1 MEQKFIY
8 NLAKKIDDE
17 FEKEYFELEE
27 LGKDFSSELDRKLL
41 EAAKFYDREYAGSR
55 KKRKN
60 MQLFKKIAVFILAF
74 ISVNAVAI
82 GTSDA
87 YRQFIF
93 HGFENEDND
102 SITFRTQAEQ
112 DMIGIWTDYWYPA
125 YLPENYE
132 IVAAEES
139 GKTKYIQIQT
149 TSGTLLISEYIDGG
163 VISFDTKDTNIS
175 DIYINNSVGKK
186 ILNGNQT
193 IIVYPTEMQI
203 LEFSFDSEILEQD
216 IIEIAENMKYVK

>member
-1 MEQKFIY
+1 MEFGQITG
-8 NLAKKIDDE
+8 IRQ
-17 FEKEYFELEE
+17 
-27 LGKDFSSELDRKLL
+27 DF
-41 EAAKFYDREYAGSR
+41 
-55 KKRKN
+55 
-60 MQLFKKIAVFILAF
+60 
-74 ISVNAVAI
+74 
-82 GTSDA
+82 
-87 YRQFIF
+87 
-93 HGFENEDND
+93 
-102 SITFRTQAEQ
+102 
-112 DMIGIWTDYWYPA
+112 
-125 YLPENYE
+125 PENYE

-216 IIEIAENMKYVK
+216 IIEIAENMNYVK